1 MIELYSLNNQK
12 TMGNIIKTVEYA
24 TLSVK
29 KWHNKEINMILNGT
43 EDLRIQKTID
53 AIHST
58 FEEMLC
64 EMDYQKITVKELCER
79 ARINKKT
86 FYRYYDV
93 LDDLLA
99 ETQNVFIQEYLKR
112 VENYRI
118 PEELDKIN
126 REFFLYSAEKGPV
139 YEIITCISSYH
150 NIRNKMVNTVMS
162 QTWGQSSWLQLLEP
176 SKRDILIG
184 FIQSAALEI
193 YCRWVADG
201 KKIPLYDI
209 FDMSN
214 QLLCSGVNGFV
225 EHNAPI

>member
-1 MIELYSLNNQK
+1 MI
-12 TMGNIIKTVEYA
+12 I
-24 TLSVK
+24 
-29 KWHNKEINMILNGT
+29 NGT
-43 EDLRIQKTID
+43 EDLRVQKTIE

-64 EMDYQKITVKELCER
+64 EMDYKKITVKELCER

-93 LDDLLA
+93 LDDLLE

-126 REFFLYSAEKGPV
+126 REFFLYSLEKGRV

-150 NIRNKMVNTVMS
+150 TIRNKMVNTVMS
-162 QTWGQSSWLQLLEP
+162 QTWGQSSWLRLLDPSMQDILLE
-176 SKRDILIG
+176 
-184 FIQSAALEI
+184 FIQSSSIAI
-193 YCRWVADG
+193 YRKWVADG
-201 KKIPLYDI
+201 KRISLNEI
-209 FDMSN
+209 IEISN
-214 QLLCSGVNGFV
+214 QLLCSGVNGFL
-225 EHNAPI
+225 ERNMPI

>member
-1 MIELYSLNNQK
+1 MI
-12 TMGNIIKTVEYA
+12 I
-24 TLSVK
+24 
-29 KWHNKEINMILNGT
+29 NGT
-43 EDLRIQKTID
+43 EDLRVQKTIE

-64 EMDYQKITVKELCER
+64 EMDYKKITVKELCER

-93 LDDLLA
+93 LDDLLE

-126 REFFLYSAEKGPV
+126 REFFLYSVEKGRV

-150 NIRNKMVNTVMS
+150 TIRNKMVNTVMS
-162 QTWGQSSWLQLLEP
+162 QTWGQSSWLRLLDPSMQDILLE
-176 SKRDILIG
+176 
-184 FIQSAALEI
+184 FIQSSSIAI
-193 YCRWVADG
+193 YRKWVADG
-201 KKIPLYDI
+201 KRISLNEI
-209 FDMSN
+209 IEISN
-214 QLLCSGVNGFV
+214 QLLCSGVNGFI
-225 EHNAPI
+225 EHNMPI

>member
-1 MIELYSLNNQK
+1 MI
-12 TMGNIIKTVEYA
+12 I
-24 TLSVK
+24 
-29 KWHNKEINMILNGT
+29 NGT
-43 EDLRIQKTID
+43 EDLRVQKTIE

-64 EMDYQKITVKELCER
+64 EMDYKKITVKELCER

-93 LDDLLA
+93 LDDLLE

-126 REFFLYSAEKGPV
+126 REFFLYSVEKGRV

-150 NIRNKMVNTVMS
+150 TIRNKMVNTVMS
-162 QTWGQSSWLQLLEP
+162 QTWGQSSWLRLLDPSMQDILLE
-176 SKRDILIG
+176 
-184 FIQSAALEI
+184 FIQSSSIAI
-193 YCRWVADG
+193 YRKWVADG
-201 KKIPLYDI
+201 KRISLNEI
-209 FDMSN
+209 IEISN

-225 EHNAPI
+225 ERNMPI